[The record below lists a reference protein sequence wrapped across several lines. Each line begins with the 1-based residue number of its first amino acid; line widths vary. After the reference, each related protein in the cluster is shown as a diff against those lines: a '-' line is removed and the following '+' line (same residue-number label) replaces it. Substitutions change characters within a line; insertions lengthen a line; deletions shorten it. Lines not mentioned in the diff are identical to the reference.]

1 MAVYE
6 PFSQRRPWVGH
17 RINLPAGIG
26 SSRQEPARLAGA
38 SNVREDAVSEDV
50 PLPDGSQPESSQPG
64 PSHSASRPVG
74 PARRVRPRAVA
85 LVLGLGVA
93 TVVLTIGVVLSEG
106 ATRMRTTCCLP
117 EPATAAGLARAHWSV
132 LPPSPLGPR
141 SDPILT
147 WTAAT
152 ISLHGRPPHQ
162 ALPADIARWLRGH
175 WKIENQLHWA
185 RRHLRRRRLQGPDP
199 QRPPR
204 HGGAQEPGHQHPAPG
219 RPRHHRP
226 RPCGTSHGTRTGHSS

>member
-152 ISLHGRPPHQ
+152 ISLHGRPPRSASLISGQRAIFNRLLAAH
-162 ALPADIARWLRGH
+162 RLRRAGRAH
-175 WKIENQLHWA
+175 DPLDHDRAPII
-185 RRHLRRRRLQGPDP
+185 RCRRRLPARQPDAAVL
-199 QRPPR
+199 QDV
-204 HGGAQEPGHQHPAPG
+204 G
-219 RPRHHRP
+219 
-226 RPCGTSHGTRTGHSS
+226 